1 MTKLKMHLTKSCPTL
16 KERQRINQ
24 LLKTTKGQNAL
35 KAGLEQA
42 IAKECQA
49 MVSRG
54 QAGWANDPAINYA
67 VLVQKNTGVRIL
79 SVDLAPIQRFPR
91 VSHPPVSFPWTTF
104 LPLLPTADFE
114 RFIPHM
120 YLDSKGNVTIG
131 IGHLITGDKDAVKIH
146 NGHLP
151 FFRKNLTG
159 RATDAEVVAE
169 FNRLTALKSTKK
181 NFRATA
187 FSKYTHLKV
196 DQTDAE
202 AQARFDA
209 VVRIGEISAMPF
221 TKFASYPAG
230 VQMAIDDLVF
240 TMGAPGFRSGFP
252 KFQNAVLHRDWLTAK
267 AQSSR
272 TGVLAA
278 RNTAVAAMFDAAIA
292 AEKFFITTNPQSRN
306 NRLMFTTEVKL
317 KLITVRTP
325 GP

>member
-1 MTKLKMHLTKSCPTL
+1 MHESMHGVIDGGD
-16 KERQRINQ
+16 QD
-24 LLKTTKGQNAL
+24 AL

-91 VSHPPVSFPWTTF
+91 VNHPPVSFPWTTF

-114 RFIPHM
+114 GFIPHR
-120 YLDSKGNVTIG
+120 YLDKPGNVTVA
-131 IGHLITGDKDAVKIH
+131 IGHLITGDKDAVRIH

-151 FFRKNLTG
+151 FFRKNGTG

-181 NFRATA
+181 NFKPTA
-187 FSKYTHLKV
+187 FSKYTRLKV
-196 DQTDAE
+196 DLSDAE
-202 AQARFDA
+202 ALARFDA
-209 VVRIGEISAMPF
+209 TVRIGEISAMPF

-230 VQMAIDDLVF
+230 VQMAIADLVF
-240 TMGAPGFRSGFP
+240 NLGASRFRSIFR
-252 KFQNAVLHRDWLTAK
+252 KFQHAVLHRDWATAK
-267 AQSSR
+267 AESSR
-272 TGVLAA
+272 SSVSQA

-292 AEKFFITTNPQSRN
+292 AEKFFVTTNPQSRN
-306 NRLMFTTEVKL
+306 KRLMFTTEVKL
-317 KLITVRTP
+317 KPITVRTP